1 MALLL
6 AAACGKGDKAPPAG
20 GSAASGVA
28 SGAGVAKA
36 PSAEVLRA
44 LAVTEVSATTRVDA
58 VSAGPLVVVTD
69 KSIVIDGMA
78 LAAVSGGAIE
88 AASLDAASG
97 HIRPV
102 KAWAESWA
110 TAARTTGALPAV
122 SIAITPGVP
131 SSLLVQVL
139 ASFNAAGARDFG
151 LIVRTPDGPGA
162 VPLHLPVAPA
172 VPVVDGAQPLQMILS
187 MTPAR
192 ALLWSMSGLEGTLG
206 SPKLDL
212 TPSAGGVWLATV
224 RDDLADIVKKRWQG
238 KTRPATEE
246 SIVIQFEDA
255 LAAGDLVAAA
265 ATVRH
270 DAQGGRLFP
279 DVLLAAGFQAPKV
292 PGKVADA
299 DTPAEPAPG
308 RDRAEMAVLEEEASR
323 YAAALVGESDSYI
336 DRDMS
341 RTAPGGDLATQ
352 IDNVRNSGAQVA
364 IGGGSRGT
372 RGDGDPRTG
381 AGIGPTVD
389 GPGSGSGSGLAT
401 PSGRISIANKRA
413 LDDTSLTADDVLRK
427 LQSMYMAG
435 LKRCYKN
442 ELKKDPELRGKIT
455 RTFTVNEHGRNT
467 AGKADGVSADLEAC
481 LEGLMSNWRFPA
493 PKDADGEAA
502 EASFSIVLQVVPD

>member
-238 KTRPATEE
+238 KTRPATGAHE
-246 SIVIQFEDA
+246 S
-255 LAAGDLVAAA
+255 
-265 ATVRH
+265 
-270 DAQGGRLFP
+270 
-279 DVLLAAGFQAPKV
+279 
-292 PGKVADA
+292 AD
-299 DTPAEPAPG
+299 PAPLSPEPSPSPSTYHG
-308 RDRAEMAVLEEEASR
+308 TTTVPSSVPPSQSLSTRSQISAAPACVRAARSSQSSAWQYRSPSSSTHP
-323 YAAALVGESDSYI
+323 AAPPVRVKAANGAHSD
-336 DRDMS
+336 
-341 RTAPGGDLATQ
+341 T
-352 IDNVRNSGAQVA
+352 
-364 IGGGSRGT
+364 
-372 RGDGDPRTG
+372 
-381 AGIGPTVD
+381 
-389 GPGSGSGSGLAT
+389 
-401 PSGRISIANKRA
+401 
-413 LDDTSLTADDVLRK
+413 
-427 LQSMYMAG
+427 
-435 LKRCYKN
+435 
-442 ELKKDPELRGKIT
+442 
-455 RTFTVNEHGRNT
+455 
-467 AGKADGVSADLEAC
+467 
-481 LEGLMSNWRFPA
+481 FPA
-493 PKDADGEAA
+493 TSVTVPNVAVVALSGTANTSSSVA
-502 EASFSIVLQVVPD
+502 LGVHPLASTDPSHAPPRIRT